1 MNQPGEPTDPTD
13 PTGATGSTGSTG
25 AGDLANAADDVLLD
39 EVPALGPLFLRGV
52 TRAARLAGERRRGT
66 APTTLPGVTYAV
78 RGVPVDATR
87 LRDYQALLGLRAAD
101 RLPAGFV
108 HVMAFPVATALL
120 VRTDF
125 PLPLPGLVHV
135 ANRVTQHRPLFRDDH
150 LDVRAQ
156 ATNLRPHR
164 SGTQLDV
171 VVEVRRAG
179 SSELAW
185 HGLSTYLAKGRT
197 LSPTTAVGGAT
208 EVVGAAAEQVAAR
221 ATTSSDVAEGTGG
234 EAAREEFL
242 APMPTGAWRLPAD
255 IGRRYAAVSHD
266 RNPIHLT
273 ALTARP
279 FGFRRAIAHGMYTA
293 ARALADVGPAAGH
306 TFTWTVDF
314 ASPVY
319 LPATV
324 NVRVAPQGDGF
335 GYAVWNP
342 STGKPHLTGAVNP
355 LP

>member
-66 APTTLPGVTYAV
+66 APITLPGVTYAV

-150 LDVRAQ
+150 LDVRAR

-185 HGLSTYLAKGRT
+185 RGLSTYLAKGRT
-197 LSPTTAVGGAT
+197 LSPTTAMGGAT
-208 EVVGAAAEQVAAR
+208 AVVGAASEQVAAR
-221 ATTSSDVAEGTGG
+221 ATTSSDVTEGPGG